1 MPWATAAVVARRAIR
16 DRTLGSSL
24 SGWPSRVVVRT
35 WSSSRSRRCFTGEK
49 VNIVKRSR
57 SRAWEMYWK
66 PWLSWPTTYSS
77 GTNTSSKNTS
87 LVRSSPIVQMPCT
100 VIPG

>member
-1 MPWATAAVVARRAIR
+1 
-16 DRTLGSSL
+16 
-24 SGWPSRVVVRT
+24 
-35 WSSSRSRRCFTGEK
+35 
-49 VNIVKRSR
+49 
-57 SRAWEMYWK
+57 MYWK